1 MATDMFIKQHNLGY
15 NHAIDPEY
23 QQLRAQAIKSNSVK
37 QHLAAK
43 SLEAIKKGDKHS
55 AKKLITESCIQA
67 ERSDRFNLKAA
78 EYAFDQNNANILS
91 NEIDLHGLFAKEAV
105 QVLKKR
111 LVLAAE
117 AGEKKLRVIT
127 GKGIHSPG
135 MVCKLQVETLMICHD
150 LNLNFDLD
158 SSNSGVIIIN
168 IDRSNFSTSKLD
180 MKDFPFNMTL
190 LKKNMQMQES
200 VSIVKSS
207 ESTSIPQTTCLKAT
221 TPSKVFLEQRTTE
234 TINKPTIN
242 GSESYSNDNKL
253 NPVRDLTTHHIP
265 KETSEC
271 LSNTSTQSSGNAVSE
286 VSSHSNRSTSY
297 QETKV
302 PSYDRTPQYELM
314 PSSIKESNIV
324 FNLFFSC
331 ISFSRKEIEITT
343 QNKH

>member
-1 MATDMFIKQHNLGY
+1 M
-15 NHAIDPEY
+15 
-23 QQLRAQAIKSNSVK
+23 
-37 QHLAAK
+37 
-43 SLEAIKKGDKHS
+43 
-55 AKKLITESCIQA
+55 
-67 ERSDRFNLKAA
+67 
-78 EYAFDQNNANILS
+78 
-91 NEIDLHGLFAKEAV
+91 
-105 QVLKKR
+105 LKKR

-168 IDRSNFSTSKLD
+168 IDRSNFSSSKLD

-190 LKKNMQMQES
+190 FKKNMQMQES
-200 VSIVKSS
+200 VSIVESS
-207 ESTSIPQTTCLKAT
+207 ESTSIPQTCLKAK
-221 TPSKVFLEQRTTE
+221 TPSKVFLEQRTTD
-234 TINKPTIN
+234 TINKPAIS
-242 GSESYSNDNKL
+242 GSESCSNDNKL
-253 NPVRDLTTHHIP
+253 DPVRDLTTHHIP

-271 LSNTSTQSSGNAVSE
+271 LSNTSTQSSENAVSE
-286 VSSHSNRSTSY
+286 VSSHPNKSTSY

-302 PSYDRTPQYELM
+302 PSYNRTAQSELM

>member
-1 MATDMFIKQHNLGY
+1 MFIKQHNLGY

-55 AKKLITESCIQA
+55 AKKLITESCIEA
-67 ERSDRFNLKAA
+67 ERSDSFNLKAA

-168 IDRSNFSTSKLD
+168 IDRSNFSSSKLD

-200 VSIVKSS
+200 VSIVESS
-207 ESTSIPQTTCLKAT
+207 ESTSIPQTCLKAKT
-221 TPSKVFLEQRTTE
+221 RSKVFLEQRTTE
-234 TINKPTIN
+234 TINKPAIS
-242 GSESYSNDNKL
+242 GSKSCSNDKKL
-253 NPVRDLTTHHIP
+253 DPVRDLTTHNIP

-286 VSSHSNRSTSY
+286 VSSHSNKSTSY

-302 PSYDRTPQYELM
+302 PSYNRTPQSELM

>member
-55 AKKLITESCIQA
+55 AKKLITESCIEA
-67 ERSDRFNLKAA
+67 ERSDSFNLKAA
-78 EYAFDQNNANILS
+78 EYAFDQNNANLLS

-168 IDRSNFSTSKLD
+168 IDRSNFSSSKLD

-200 VSIVKSS
+200 VSIVESS
-207 ESTSIPQTTCLKAT
+207 ESTSIPQTCLKAK
-221 TPSKVFLEQRTTE
+221 TPSRVFLEQRTTD
-234 TINKPTIN
+234 TINKPAIS
-242 GSESYSNDNKL
+242 GSESCSNDKKL
-253 NPVRDLTTHHIP
+253 DPVRDLTTHHIP

-271 LSNTSTQSSGNAVSE
+271 LSNTSTQSSQNAVSE
-286 VSSHSNRSTSY
+286 VSSHPNKSTSY

-302 PSYDRTPQYELM
+302 PSYNRTAQSELM

>member
-55 AKKLITESCIQA
+55 AKKLITESCIEA
-67 ERSDRFNLKAA
+67 ERSDSFNLKAA
-78 EYAFDQNNANILS
+78 EYAFDQNNANLLS

-168 IDRSNFSTSKLD
+168 IDRSNFSSSKLD

-200 VSIVKSS
+200 VSIVESS
-207 ESTSIPQTTCLKAT
+207 ESTSIPQTCLKAK
-221 TPSKVFLEQRTTE
+221 TPSRVFLEQRTTD
-234 TINKPTIN
+234 TINKPAIS
-242 GSESYSNDNKL
+242 GSESCSNDKKL
-253 NPVRDLTTHHIP
+253 DPVRDLTTHHIP

-271 LSNTSTQSSGNAVSE
+271 LSNTSTQSSENAVSE
-286 VSSHSNRSTSY
+286 VSSHPNKSTSY

-302 PSYDRTPQYELM
+302 PSYNRTAQSELM

-324 FNLFFSC
+324 FNLFFSS

>member
-1 MATDMFIKQHNLGY
+1 MFIKQHNLGY

-55 AKKLITESCIQA
+55 AKKLITESCIEA
-67 ERSDRFNLKAA
+67 ERSDSFNLKAA
-78 EYAFDQNNANILS
+78 EYAFDQNNANLLS

-168 IDRSNFSTSKLD
+168 IDRSNFSSSKLD

-200 VSIVKSS
+200 VSIVESS
-207 ESTSIPQTTCLKAT
+207 ESTSIPQTCLKAK
-221 TPSKVFLEQRTTE
+221 TPSRVFLEQRTTD
-234 TINKPTIN
+234 TINKPAIS
-242 GSESYSNDNKL
+242 GSESCSNDKKL
-253 NPVRDLTTHHIP
+253 DPVRDLTTHHIP

-271 LSNTSTQSSGNAVSE
+271 LSNTSTQSSENAVSE
-286 VSSHSNRSTSY
+286 VSSHPNKSTSY

-302 PSYDRTPQYELM
+302 PSYNRTAQSELM

>member
-1 MATDMFIKQHNLGY
+1 MFIKQHNLGY

-55 AKKLITESCIQA
+55 AKKLITESCIEA
-67 ERSDRFNLKAA
+67 ERSDSFNLKAA
-78 EYAFDQNNANILS
+78 EYAFDQNNANLLS

-168 IDRSNFSTSKLD
+168 IDRSNFSSSKLD

-190 LKKNMQMQES
+190 LKTNMQMQES
-200 VSIVKSS
+200 VSIVESS
-207 ESTSIPQTTCLKAT
+207 ESTSIPQTCLKAK
-221 TPSKVFLEQRTTE
+221 TPSKVFLEQRTTD
-234 TINKPTIN
+234 TINKPAIS
-242 GSESYSNDNKL
+242 GSESCSNDNKL
-253 NPVRDLTTHHIP
+253 DPVRDLTTHHIP

-271 LSNTSTQSSGNAVSE
+271 LSNTSTQSSENAVSE
-286 VSSHSNRSTSY
+286 VSSHPNKSTSY

-302 PSYDRTPQYELM
+302 PSYNRTAQSELM

>member
-1 MATDMFIKQHNLGY
+1 MATDMFKKQHNLGY

-37 QHLAAK
+37 QYLAAK

-55 AKKLITESCIQA
+55 AKKLITESCMEA
-67 ERSDRFNLKAA
+67 ERSDSFNLKAA
-78 EYAFDQNNANILS
+78 EYAFDQNNANLLS

-117 AGEKKLRVIT
+117 AGEKQLRVIT

-135 MVCKLQVETLMICHD
+135 MVCKLQVEALMICHD
-150 LNLNFDLD
+150 LDLNFDLD

-168 IDRSNFSTSKLD
+168 IDRSNISSSKFD
-180 MKDFPFNMTL
+180 MKDFPFDTTL
-190 LKKNMQMQES
+190 LKKNVQRKES
-200 VSIVKSS
+200 VSIVESS
-207 ESTSIPQTTCLKAT
+207 ESTSIPQTTSLKAK

-234 TINKPTIN
+234 TINKPAIS
-242 GSESYSNDNKL
+242 GSESCSNNNKL
-253 NPVRDLTTHHIP
+253 DPVRDLTTHRIP

-271 LSNTSTQSSGNAVSE
+271 LSNTSTQSSENAVSE
-286 VSSHSNRSTSY
+286 VSSHPNKSTSY

-302 PSYDRTPQYELM
+302 PSYNRTAQSELM

-343 QNKH
+343 QNKQ

>member
-55 AKKLITESCIQA
+55 AKKLITESCIEA
-67 ERSDRFNLKAA
+67 ERSDSFNLKAA

-127 GKGIHSPG
+127 GKGIHLPG

-168 IDRSNFSTSKLD
+168 IDRSNFSSSKLD

-190 LKKNMQMQES
+190 LKKNMQMQKS
-200 VSIVKSS
+200 VSIVESS
-207 ESTSIPQTTCLKAT
+207 ESTSIPQTCLKAK

-234 TINKPTIN
+234 TINKPAIS
-242 GSESYSNDNKL
+242 GSESCSNDNKL
-253 NPVRDLTTHHIP
+253 DPVRDLTTHHIP

-271 LSNTSTQSSGNAVSE
+271 LSNTSTQSSENAVSE
-286 VSSHSNRSTSY
+286 VSSHPNKSTSY

-302 PSYDRTPQYELM
+302 PSYNRTAQSELM

>member
-1 MATDMFIKQHNLGY
+1 MFIKQHNLGY
-15 NHAIDPEY
+15 NHAFDPEY
-23 QQLRAQAIKSNSVK
+23 QQLRAQAINSNSVK

-55 AKKLITESCIQA
+55 AKKLITESCIEA
-67 ERSDRFNLKAA
+67 ERSDSFNLKAA
-78 EYAFDQNNANILS
+78 EYAFDQNNANLLS

-168 IDRSNFSTSKLD
+168 IDRSNFSSSKLD

-200 VSIVKSS
+200 VSIVESS
-207 ESTSIPQTTCLKAT
+207 ESTSIPQTCLKAK

-234 TINKPTIN
+234 TINKPAIS
-242 GSESYSNDNKL
+242 GSESCSNDNKL
-253 NPVRDLTTHHIP
+253 EPVRDLTTHHIP

-271 LSNTSTQSSGNAVSE
+271 LSNTSTQSSENAVSE
-286 VSSHSNRSTSY
+286 VSSHPNKSTSY

-302 PSYDRTPQYELM
+302 PSYNRTAQSELM

>member
-1 MATDMFIKQHNLGY
+1 MFIKQHNLGY

-55 AKKLITESCIQA
+55 AKKLITESCIEA
-67 ERSDRFNLKAA
+67 ERSDSFNLKAA
-78 EYAFDQNNANILS
+78 EYAFDQNNANLLS

-168 IDRSNFSTSKLD
+168 IDRSNFSSSKLD

-190 LKKNMQMQES
+190 FKKNMQMQES
-200 VSIVKSS
+200 VSIVESS
-207 ESTSIPQTTCLKAT
+207 ESTSIPQTCLKAK
-221 TPSKVFLEQRTTE
+221 TPSKVFLEQRTTD
-234 TINKPTIN
+234 TINKPAIS
-242 GSESYSNDNKL
+242 GSESCSNDNKL
-253 NPVRDLTTHHIP
+253 DPVRDLTTHHIP

-271 LSNTSTQSSGNAVSE
+271 LSNTSTQSSENAVSE
-286 VSSHSNRSTSY
+286 VSSHPNKSTSY

-302 PSYDRTPQYELM
+302 PSYNRTAQSELM

>member
-55 AKKLITESCIQA
+55 AKKLITESCIEA
-67 ERSDRFNLKAA
+67 ERSDSFNLKAA
-78 EYAFDQNNANILS
+78 EYAFDQNNANLLS

-168 IDRSNFSTSKLD
+168 IDRSNFSSSKLD

-200 VSIVKSS
+200 VSIVESS
-207 ESTSIPQTTCLKAT
+207 ESTSIPQTCLKAK
-221 TPSKVFLEQRTTE
+221 TPSRVFLEQRTTD
-234 TINKPTIN
+234 TINKPAIS
-242 GSESYSNDNKL
+242 GSESCSNDKKL
-253 NPVRDLTTHHIP
+253 DPVRDLTTHHIP

-271 LSNTSTQSSGNAVSE
+271 LSNTSTQSSENAVSE
-286 VSSHSNRSTSY
+286 VSSHPNKSTSY

-302 PSYDRTPQYELM
+302 PSYNRTAQSELM

>member
-15 NHAIDPEY
+15 NHAFDPEY
-23 QQLRAQAIKSNSVK
+23 QQLRAQAINSNSVK

-55 AKKLITESCIQA
+55 AKKLITESCIEA
-67 ERSDRFNLKAA
+67 ERSDSFNLKAA
-78 EYAFDQNNANILS
+78 EYAFDQNNANLLS

-168 IDRSNFSTSKLD
+168 IDRSNFSSSKLD

-200 VSIVKSS
+200 VSIVESS
-207 ESTSIPQTTCLKAT
+207 ESTSIPQTCLKAK

-234 TINKPTIN
+234 TINKPAIS
-242 GSESYSNDNKL
+242 GSESCSNDNKL
-253 NPVRDLTTHHIP
+253 EPVRDLTTHHIP

-271 LSNTSTQSSGNAVSE
+271 LSNTSTQSSENAVSE
-286 VSSHSNRSTSY
+286 VSSHPNKSTSY

-302 PSYDRTPQYELM
+302 PSYNRTAQSELM

>member
-1 MATDMFIKQHNLGY
+1 MATDMFKKQHNLGY

-55 AKKLITESCIQA
+55 AKKLITESCIEA
-67 ERSDRFNLKAA
+67 ERSDSFNLKAA
-78 EYAFDQNNANILS
+78 EYAFDQNNANLLS

-168 IDRSNFSTSKLD
+168 IDRSNFSSSKLD

-200 VSIVKSS
+200 VSIVESS
-207 ESTSIPQTTCLKAT
+207 ESTSIPQTCLKAK

-234 TINKPTIN
+234 TINKPAIS
-242 GSESYSNDNKL
+242 GSESCSNDNKL
-253 NPVRDLTTHHIP
+253 DPVRDLTTHHIP

-271 LSNTSTQSSGNAVSE
+271 LSNTSTQSSENAVSE
-286 VSSHSNRSTSY
+286 VSSHPNKSTSY

-302 PSYDRTPQYELM
+302 PSYNRTAQSELM

>member
-55 AKKLITESCIQA
+55 AKKLITESCIEA
-67 ERSDRFNLKAA
+67 ERSDSFNLKAA

-168 IDRSNFSTSKLD
+168 IDRSNFSSSKLD

-200 VSIVKSS
+200 VSIVESS
-207 ESTSIPQTTCLKAT
+207 ESTSIHQTCLKAK

-234 TINKPTIN
+234 TINKPAIS
-242 GSESYSNDNKL
+242 GSKSCSNDKKL
-253 NPVRDLTTHHIP
+253 DPVRDLTTHNIP

-271 LSNTSTQSSGNAVSE
+271 LSNTSTQSSENAVSE
-286 VSSHSNRSTSY
+286 VSSHSNKSTSY

-302 PSYDRTPQYELM
+302 PSYNRTAQSELM

-343 QNKH
+343 QNKQ

>member
-15 NHAIDPEY
+15 NHDIDPEY

-55 AKKLITESCIQA
+55 AKKLITESCIEA
-67 ERSDRFNLKAA
+67 ERSDSFNLKAA
-78 EYAFDQNNANILS
+78 EYAFDQNNANLLS

-168 IDRSNFSTSKLD
+168 IDRSNFSSSKLD

-200 VSIVKSS
+200 VSIVESS
-207 ESTSIPQTTCLKAT
+207 ESTSIPQTCLKAK
-221 TPSKVFLEQRTTE
+221 TPSRVFLEQRTTD
-234 TINKPTIN
+234 TINKPAIS
-242 GSESYSNDNKL
+242 GSESCSNDKKL
-253 NPVRDLTTHHIP
+253 DPVRDLTTHHIP

-271 LSNTSTQSSGNAVSE
+271 LSNTSTQSSENAVSE
-286 VSSHSNRSTSY
+286 VSSHPNKSTSY

-302 PSYDRTPQYELM
+302 PSYNRTAQSELM

>member
-55 AKKLITESCIQA
+55 AKKLITESCIEA
-67 ERSDRFNLKAA
+67 ERSDSFNLKAA
-78 EYAFDQNNANILS
+78 EYAFDQNNANLLS

-168 IDRSNFSTSKLD
+168 IDRSNFSSSKLD

-190 LKKNMQMQES
+190 FKKNMQMQES
-200 VSIVKSS
+200 VSIVESS
-207 ESTSIPQTTCLKAT
+207 ESTSIPQTCLKAK
-221 TPSKVFLEQRTTE
+221 TPSKVFLEQRTTD
-234 TINKPTIN
+234 TINKPAIS
-242 GSESYSNDNKL
+242 GSESCSNDNKL
-253 NPVRDLTTHHIP
+253 DPVRDLTTHHIP

-271 LSNTSTQSSGNAVSE
+271 LSNTSTQSSENAVSE
-286 VSSHSNRSTSY
+286 VSSHPNKSTSY

-302 PSYDRTPQYELM
+302 PSYNRTAQSELM